1 MNYKPTEAQVW
12 NKFRKTVE
20 SQGYLFLKV
29 KKEFKK
35 QVYDL
40 FMSEYNSDPLTVEE
54 FANLF
59 MSEWCTIPHRSIDNI
74 GDGYMKPTS

>member
-12 NKFRKTVE
+12 NKFKKTVE

-40 FMSEYNSDPLTVEE
+40 FMIEYNSDPLTVEE
-54 FANLF
+54 FAKFF
-59 MSEWCTIPHRSIDNI
+59 MSEWCMTPHRSIDNM
-74 GDGYMKPTS
+74 GKGYMKGTS